1 MSRGPK
7 SEGRSQKLMPTIVN
21 KRAEMGI
28 SFWGTEKERWTGS
41 DVKWFTVNPVQRSR
55 SQTERFPL
63 QLLRSKKKQAFADQ
77 FQEDWN
83 YGY

>member
-1 MSRGPK
+1 MSRGLK

-41 DVKWFTVNPVQRSR
+41 DVK
-55 SQTERFPL
+55 
-63 QLLRSKKKQAFADQ
+63 
-77 FQEDWN
+77 
-83 YGY
+83 

>member
-1 MSRGPK
+1 MSRGLK

-28 SFWGTEKERWTGS
+28 SFWGTEKEHHYTGS

-55 SQTERFPL
+55 SQTERFPF
-63 QLLRSKKKQAFADQ
+63 QLLRAKKEQVFEIQ
-77 FQEDWN
+77 F
-83 YGY
+83 